1 MNLTGLDYF
10 NLASN
15 LSDKECMVQ
24 KSTREFVDNKILP
37 IIGKHFEMGTF
48 PFDLIPEFA
57 EMGFFGINL
66 PKEDG
71 CGGMNNIIYGLVCQ
85 ELERGDSGIRSFIS
99 VQNSLVMY
107 PIHAYGSDTQKKKW
121 LPLLASGKAIG
132 CFGLTE
138 PDHGSDPGSMKTRA
152 IKTDGGYIINGT
164 KMLITNGTCADI
176 AVVWAK
182 TVDDVVRGF
191 LVEKGMKGFT
201 APEMQHKWSLRAS
214 ITSELIL
221 QDVFVPEENMLPD
234 VEGLEGPLSCL
245 NQARYGIG
253 WGAVGSAMAMYEA
266 SVKYAKERLQ
276 FNKPIA
282 AFQLIQE
289 KLVWMLT
296 EITKGQLL
304 AYHAGENKDA
314 GTVTL
319 QQISLAKRNNT
330 WMARECAKLARE
342 IHGANGI
349 SGEYPIMRHLMNV
362 ESVYTYEGTFDMH
375 TLILGEDITG
385 IPAFR

>member
-1 MNLTGLDYF
+1 MKLAGLDF
-10 NLASN
+10 FDLSSH
-15 LSDKECMVQ
+15 LSDDECMVQ
-24 KSTREFVDNKILP
+24 KSTREFVDNEILP
-37 IIGKHFEMGTF
+37 IIDEHFENGTF
-48 PFDLIPEFA
+48 PDNLITKFV

-71 CGGMNNIIYGLVCQ
+71 CGGMNNIIYGLICQ

-107 PIHAYGSDTQKKKW
+107 PIHAYGSKTQKKKW
-121 LPLLASGKAIG
+121 LPLLASGESIG

-138 PDHGSDPGSMKTRA
+138 PDHGSDPGSMKTMA
-152 IKTDGGYIINGT
+152 IKVDGGYILNGA
-164 KMLITNGTCADI
+164 KMWITNGTCADVS
-176 AVVWAK
+176 VVWAK
-182 TVDDVVRGF
+182 TDDDVIRGF
-191 LVEKGMKGFT
+191 LVEQGMDGYT
-201 APEMQHKWSLRAS
+201 AQDMEHKWSLRAS

-221 QDVFVPEENMLPD
+221 QDVFVPEENLLPE
-234 VEGLEGPLSCL
+234 VQGLKGPLNCL

-276 FNKPIA
+276 FKKPIGS
-282 AFQLIQE
+282 FQLVQD
-289 KLVWMLT
+289 KLVWMLS

-304 AYHAGENKDA
+304 AFHAGKNKDA
-314 GTVTL
+314 GTDTL
-319 QQISLAKRNNT
+319 QQISMVKRNNT
-330 WMARECAKLARE
+330 WMARECSRLARE

-349 SGEYPIMRHLMNV
+349 SGEYPIMRHLMNI

-375 TLILGEDITG
+375 TLILGENITG
-385 IPAFR
+385 ISAFR